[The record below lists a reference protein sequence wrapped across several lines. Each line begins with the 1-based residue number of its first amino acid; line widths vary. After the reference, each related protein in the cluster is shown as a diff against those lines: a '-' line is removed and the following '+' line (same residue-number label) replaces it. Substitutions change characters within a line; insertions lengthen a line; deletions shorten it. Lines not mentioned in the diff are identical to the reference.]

1 MPNCATPGRTSCS
14 RAASGSGPLPNS
26 PPAPLDPRPPT
37 AMPCPPAPLPRR
49 ARRAR
54 KGSRALGAAA
64 ALAGAAAAATAVHT
78 SQRPSQAF
86 ISPFEGAR
94 ASAAASLVA
103 GGLALGALQPP
114 AIAEN
119 SFASLLGGA
128 VTESLPQTDERL
140 KTLQSQLKKPTLSPQ
155 KLEELELPFCAHFS
169 FSCPVRA
176 VPAETGRTL
185 RCEARLRVQ
194 LYRRKGC
201 TRHAC

>member
-155 KLEELELPFCAHFS
+155 KLEELE
-169 FSCPVRA
+169 RA
-176 VPAETGRTL
+176 EILDARKAEAERIPLARARAIFL
-185 RCEARLRVQ
+185 RRGFGPLSGWKDDQ
-194 LYRRKGC
+194 
-201 TRHAC
+201 RHTSE

>member
-155 KLEELELPFCAHFS
+155 KLEELGGPGGDGAHF
-169 FSCPVRA
+169 
-176 VPAETGRTL
+176 TM
-185 RCEARLRVQ
+185 
-194 LYRRKGC
+194 
-201 TRHAC
+201 